1 MKNLALSASI
11 PVCQTTMNVKR
22 HALVIRAVNSTVELT
37 WRAAWTCVPAKVTVQ
52 LDVSNA
58 SLTSVRASN
67 AEILKPM
74 KIISRVRNGFRK
86 LKDLQILFMYKN
98 PTAELPRT
106 NLLRLCFQVSTTW
119 FWLHWF
125 VCARLRTRP
134 SRMPMSIGL
143 STWLS
148 MWQLLPETYD
158 CFDNKFSC
166 SINDDS
172 GWLDVWTCKMSV
184 KSFIFIY

>member
-1 MKNLALSASI
+1 MKNLALSALI
-11 PVCQTTMNVKR
+11 PVCWTILSVKR
-22 HALVIRAVNSTVELT
+22 LALEIQAVNLTVELT
-37 WRAAWTCVPAKVTVQ
+37 WRTAWTRVRAKVTVQ
-52 LDVSNA
+52 RDVSNV
-58 SLTSVRASN
+58 SLTFVKAFN
-67 AEILKPM
+67 AAILKPT
-74 KIISRVRNGFRK
+74 KTLSSVRNGFRK
-86 LKDLQILFMYKN
+86 LLIVYLCEKN
-98 PTAELPRT
+98 RLEHNLPRT
-106 NLLRLCFQVSTTW
+106 NLSRLRLQLPAARFCLRW
-119 FWLHWF
+119 I
-125 VCARLRTRP
+125 VCTRLRRRH

-148 MWQLLPETYD
+148 MWQLLHDTYD